1 MEVPVADNRTAISSS
16 RFLRT
21 TLSQLVLAVIA
32 TPAVF
37 FTVGGHGAVSFAC
50 GVACSVVP
58 QLFFALRLDRAAR
71 QGAARAARLG
81 LAAEAGKFVLGAVG
95 FALVFALVRPIA
107 PMLVFAGFALMWV
120 VHIWE
125 AARLLRQPQR

>member
-32 TPAVF
+32 TAAVF

-50 GVACSVVP
+50 GAACSGVP

-71 QGAARAARLG
+71 QSAAQAARLG
-81 LAAEAGKFVLGAVG
+81 LAAGAGKFVLGAVG
-95 FALVFALVRPIA
+95 FALVFALVRPIE
-107 PMLVFAGFALMWV
+107 PLLVFAGFALMWAAQ
-120 VHIWE
+120 IWE